1 MNKIPARA
9 QNLADRAVMTAAQSA
24 LAYIGSAAAL
34 NALTLDWVV
43 VGGVALG
50 GAVASLLTNLAR
62 GGITGH
68 ATQD

>member
-9 QNLADRAVMTAAQSA
+9 QTLADRAVMTAAQSA

-34 NALTLDWVV
+34 NALTLDWVA

-62 GGITGH
+62 GGITGR

>member
-1 MNKIPARA
+1 MKIPARA
-9 QNLADRAVMTAAQSA
+9 QTLADRAVMTAAQSA

-34 NALTLDWVV
+34 NALTLDWVA

-62 GGITGH
+62 GGITGR